1 MKWRREGSVQMTVPS
16 LWLEFVSQV
25 TTDLSCHAT
34 NFIAPNC
41 NPRDE
46 ALAAALNFGRSP
58 FKEQSDKDGIRRYKP
73 VWPVGDE
80 LVAVASSSAIKVSLT
95 NRTHLFKTSVT
106 GRLTSQDRRVDAAA
120 DFMPRTNNYMHRMS
134 DAWCRGQER
143 LCCVYFFFLLLCAFI
158 ATSLCS
164 CQSKSDA
171 ACMDGCVFLLI
182 FFFFPDEWTEAA
194 PKQLIFARNANDWAR
209 PKAWNLLQLY
219 AQSQP
224 PAQTSRGKPAGCFAS
239 TKFSQCLFVLLL
251 CGSAYSM
258 ILSPNCRLKS
268 LMTHLASPSF
278 YSFLI

>member
-1 MKWRREGSVQMTVPS
+1 MKWRRKGSVQMTVPS

-46 ALAAALNFGRSP
+46 ALAAALNFGCSP
-58 FKEQSDKDGIRRYKP
+58 FKEQGDKDGIRRYKP

-120 DFMPRTNNYMHRMS
+120 DFMPRTNNYMHLMS

-143 LCCVYFFFLLLCAFI
+143 QC
-158 ATSLCS
+158 
-164 CQSKSDA
+164 
-171 ACMDGCVFLLI
+171 CVFL
-182 FFFFPDEWTEAA
+182 FFFCCCVRSLPQACAAARAKAMQRAWTVV
-194 PKQLIFARNANDWAR
+194 
-209 PKAWNLLQLY
+209 
-219 AQSQP
+219 
-224 PAQTSRGKPAGCFAS
+224 CF
-239 TKFSQCLFVLLL
+239 
-251 CGSAYSM
+251 Y
-258 ILSPNCRLKS
+258 
-268 LMTHLASPSF
+268 
-278 YSFLI
+278 

>member
-1 MKWRREGSVQMTVPS
+1 MGV
-16 LWLEFVSQV
+16 
-25 TTDLSCHAT
+25 SCHAT

-41 NPRDE
+41 NPSDE
-46 ALAAALNFGRSP
+46 ALAAALNFGCSP

-73 VWPVGDE
+73 VWAVGDE

-106 GRLTSQDRRVDAAA
+106 GRLTSQDRRADTAA
-120 DFMPRTNNYMHRMS
+120 DFMPRTNNYMHLMS
-134 DAWCRGQER
+134 DARCRGQMR
-143 LCCVYFFFLLLCAFI
+143 LCCVLFFLLLCTFI

-164 CQSKSDA
+164 CRNKSDA
-171 ACMDGCVFLLI
+171 ACMDSCVFLFILFI
-182 FFFFPDEWTEAA
+182 FPDEWTEAA

-209 PKAWNLLQLY
+209 PKAWNLVQLY

-224 PAQTSRGKPAGCFAS
+224 PAQTSREKPARRFAS
-239 TKFSQCLFVLLL
+239 TIFSLCLFVLLL

-268 LMTHLASPSF
+268 LMTRLASPSF
-278 YSFLI
+278 YSFWI

>member
-1 MKWRREGSVQMTVPS
+1 M
-16 LWLEFVSQV
+16 EFVSQV

-134 DAWCRGQER
+134 DA
-143 LCCVYFFFLLLCAFI
+143 
-158 ATSLCS
+158 
-164 CQSKSDA
+164 
-171 ACMDGCVFLLI
+171 
-182 FFFFPDEWTEAA
+182 
-194 PKQLIFARNANDWAR
+194 
-209 PKAWNLLQLY
+209 
-219 AQSQP
+219 
-224 PAQTSRGKPAGCFAS
+224 
-239 TKFSQCLFVLLL
+239 
-251 CGSAYSM
+251 
-258 ILSPNCRLKS
+258 
-268 LMTHLASPSF
+268 
-278 YSFLI
+278 